1 MIFGH
6 SQGFIKNCS
15 PWLSSL
21 WAQMVLSE
29 DMFSFRMETRG
40 EQIIENACLYPITFK
55 YIENHGEL
63 ILKKCLLCP
72 TPEYLWGTIMKNP
85 LLCPNATPQGQ
96 PNDRAKA
103 ETSPQARQRSAQ
115 ARRLTPGRAREYTRK
130 TSQSRRLVDAQHD
143 VHVLDGGAG
152 GAFAEVVEERRD
164 AGLVLVAADDDPQV
178 VGARELVGVDVGR

>member
-40 EQIIENACLYPITFK
+40 EQIIENACLYPITFN

-72 TPEYLWGTIMKNP
+72 TPEYLWGTIMKNT
-85 LLCPNATPQGQ
+85 LLCPNAMPGSRHYKYDGKQFNKLAGT
-96 PNDRAKA
+96 DL
-103 ETSPQARQRSAQ
+103 EQA
-115 ARRLTPGRAREYTRK
+115 AREYMMKEKGLDQYESTHDLAVWP
-130 TSQSRRLVDAQHD
+130 SRPAWM
-143 VHVLDGGAG
+143 
-152 GAFAEVVEERRD
+152 EERTF
-164 AGLVLVAADDDPQV
+164 GLDTEFILHLPKPFFNRHTHKT
-178 VGARELVGVDVGR
+178 GP

>member
-1 MIFGH
+1 MGVGHSRAISIICSPCIFENFMIFGH

-96 PNDRAKA
+96 PSARAKGETTPQGQPNDRAKA

-115 ARRLTPGRAREYTRK
+115 ARRLMPGRAREYTRK
-130 TSQSRRLVDAQHD
+130 SPGIHPEDLTAPSPRRCPA
-143 VHVLDGGAG
+143 
-152 GAFAEVVEERRD
+152 
-164 AGLVLVAADDDPQV
+164 
-178 VGARELVGVDVGR
+178 

>member
-1 MIFGH
+1 MGVGHSRAISIICSPCIFENFMIFGH

-85 LLCPNATPQGQ
+85 LLCPNAH
-96 PNDRAKA
+96 AKLVPIKW
-103 ETSPQARQRSAQ
+103 TRLLQFCPIRSW
-115 ARRLTPGRAREYTRK
+115 LHP
-130 TSQSRRLVDAQHD
+130 
-143 VHVLDGGAG
+143 VLGHWIAPIN
-152 GAFAEVVEERRD
+152 FWLHPVLNN
-164 AGLVLVAADDDPQV
+164 GLHQ
-178 VGARELVGVDVGR
+178 